1 MEADDAQLYQFSTPQ
16 QSNSFKRARRSLQSS
31 TPLSSVTESVTSS
44 PRHSGQNQFAPQLFD
59 HVNALKHLD
68 DQQILQLL
76 SVARNGG
83 QSTSSPGG
91 ALFAHA
97 YPDGMRRSGADR
109 SSMSTVGSRASS
121 YLSVPSSRVPSML
134 SDPRSSIASTDSS
147 FTHYSAASS
156 RLSTASSRLSTIS
169 TTSTPAPKNFACTFC
184 DKALKSKPY
193 WKSHEE
199 EFHEQRLTWRC
210 PDCEQIFHAGKR
222 FREHHTKLH
231 VRQNYPSSRFKANIS
246 QGCEHCK
253 QPRES
258 GQPTSRKAS
267 PCVKKY
273 EIVMHDKDAWGCG
286 FCASLLTTWEE
297 RCEHIA
303 LHFEEKGGSKWNF
316 TNVILGL
323 LKQPELSSA
332 WNQMMLDRHGDESNW
347 PSLAWESKK
356 CNRLRYK
363 LETKW
368 DTRVF
373 DIEKLVQDT
382 YDLAEIEVK
391 DVVEP
396 TTEVTPEAPESVD
409 NSQGEIV
416 EFKLESSDFMTDNR
430 LHSSHGLPPDNRLHS
445 SHGLPSEH
453 MMMDIDSVEPPQMHH
468 QDMQQTQWPVSQDM
482 HNSMSAATAMGGFG
496 AFDTT
501 MTSMPTDFSQPMAQS
516 FQPQQQSWPNAG
528 FTSTPD
534 LLSYQQ
540 PAPYMDYQQPK
551 EMVSV
556 PTSQYSN
563 FAHYPRQSLP
573 PNFLQQQQQQ
583 QQAPSTPTS
592 RRYVPRLI
600 NISNN
605 SSHRGVQ
612 LEQPPPPPP
621 KDEHQNRFSRLIMR
635 RRPSNIS
642 QHSIVSHRDMGGTW
656 GDDSN
661 WG

>member
-1 MEADDAQLYQFSTPQ
+1 MEADESQLYQFSTPQ
-16 QSNSFKRARRSLQSS
+16 QSNSFKRARRSLQST

-59 HVNALKHLD
+59 HINALKHLD
-68 DQQILQLL
+68 DQQILSLL
-76 SVARNGG
+76 SAARSNGG
-83 QSTSSPGG
+83 QSNFASDGQ
-91 ALFAHA
+91 AMFAHA
-97 YPDGMRRSGADR
+97 FPDGMRRSAADR

-156 RLSTASSRLSTIS
+156 RLSTASSRLSTLS
-169 TTSTPAPKNFACTFC
+169 TASTPAPKNFACTFC

-231 VRQNYPSSRFKANIS
+231 
-246 QGCEHCK
+246 GCEHCK

-286 FCASLLTTWEE
+286 FCACLLTTWEE

-303 LHFEEKGGSKWNF
+303 LHFEEKGASKWNF
-316 TNVILGL
+316 TNVVLGL
-323 LKQPELSSA
+323 LKQPEVSSA
-332 WNQMMLDRHGDESNW
+332 WNQMMTDRHGDESNW

-396 TTEVTPEAPESVD
+396 TTESTPDVSEPAD
-409 NSQGEIV
+409 NSQGEMV
-416 EFKLESSDFMTDNR
+416 EFKLEQNDFVNDNR
-430 LHSSHGLPPDNRLHS
+430 LQSSHGLS
-445 SHGLPSEH
+445 QEH
-453 MMMDIDSVEPPQMHH
+453 MMMDIDPVDPPQQMHH
-468 QDMQQTQWPVSQDM
+468 QDMQQSQWPVSSNISHQ
-482 HNSMSAATAMGGFG
+482 SMSAATGMSGFG
-496 AFDTT
+496 AFDPS

-516 FQPQQQSWPNAG
+516 FQPQTQGWPNAS
-528 FTSTPD
+528 FASTPD

-540 PAPYMDYQQPK
+540 PAQYMDYQQPK
-551 EMVSV
+551 EIVSV
-556 PTSQYSN
+556 PTSQFAN
-563 FAHYPRQSLP
+563 FGHYPRQSLP

-583 QQAPSTPTS
+583 QAPSTPPS
-592 RRYVPRLI
+592 RRYIPKLI

-605 SSHRGVQ
+605 SSHRGIQ
-612 LEQPPPPPP
+612 MEQPPPPPP

-642 QHSIVSHRDMGGTW
+642 QHTMVAHRDMGGTW
-656 GDDSN
+656 SDELN

>member
-1 MEADDAQLYQFSTPQ
+1 METDESQLYQFSTPQ
-16 QSNSFKRARRSLQSS
+16 QSSTFKRPRRSLQSS
-31 TPLSSVTESVTSS
+31 TPLSSVTESVSSS
-44 PRHSGQNQFAPQLFD
+44 PRHSGQGLFAPQVID
-59 HVNALKHLD
+59 HINALKHLD
-68 DQQILQLL
+68 DHQILLL
-76 SVARNGG
+76 LQAARNG
-83 QSTSSPGG
+83 
-91 ALFAHA
+91 
-97 YPDGMRRSGADR
+97 DGTRLPSADR

-134 SDPRSSIASTDSS
+134 SDPRSSVASTDSS

-169 TTSTPAPKNFACTFC
+169 TASTPAPKNFACTFC

-231 VRQNYPSSRFKANIS
+231 
-246 QGCEHCK
+246 GCEHCK

-303 LHFEEKGGSKWNF
+303 LHFEEKGSSKWNF
-316 TNVILGL
+316 TNVVLGL
-323 LKQPELSSA
+323 LKQNEVSHA
-332 WNQMMLDRHGDESNW
+332 WNQMMLQRHGDEQNW
-347 PSLAWESKK
+347 PTLSWESKK

-382 YDLAEIEVK
+382 YDMAEIEAK
-391 DVVEP
+391 DVIEQTTETTPDISEP
-396 TTEVTPEAPESVD
+396 TDSGH
-409 NSQGEIV
+409 GEIV
-416 EFKLESSDFMTDNR
+416 EFKLETSDYGSDQR
-430 LHSSHGLPPDNRLHS
+430 LQSSHGLPP
-445 SHGLPSEH
+445 EH
-453 MMMDIDSVEPPQMHH
+453 TMMDIDPVEPSQPIQH
-468 QDMQQTQWPVSQDM
+468 QQLQQTQWPVSADM
-482 HNSMSAATAMGGFG
+482 SQNNMSAATGMGAFGGF
-496 AFDTT
+496 DTN
-501 MTSMPTDFSQPMAQS
+501 MTTMPTDFSQPVAQG
-516 FQPQQQSWPNAG
+516 FQQQQTWPNAG
-528 FTSTPD
+528 FVSTPD
-534 LLSYQQ
+534 LINFQQ
-540 PAPYMDYQQPK
+540 PTSYMNYNQPK
-551 EMVSV
+551 EVVSV
-556 PTSQYSN
+556 PTSQYAN
-563 FAHYPRQSLP
+563 FAHYPPRQSLP
-573 PNFLQQQQQQ
+573 PNFLQQH
-583 QQAPSTPTS
+583 ASTPTS
-592 RRYVPRLI
+592 RRYVPKLI
-600 NISNN
+600 NISN
-605 SSHRGVQ
+605 SSQRGPQ
-612 LEQPPPPPP
+612 QEQPPPPPP
-621 KDEHQNRFSRLIMR
+621 KDDHQQNRFSRMIMR

-642 QHSIVSHRDMGGTW
+642 QHSLVSHRDMGGTW
-656 GDDSN
+656 NDELN

>member
-1 MEADDAQLYQFSTPQ
+1 MDQDEPQLFQFSTPQ
-16 QSNSFKRARRSLQSS
+16 QSSTFKRPRRSLQSS
-31 TPLSSVTESVTSS
+31 ATPLSSVSESVTSS
-44 PRHSGQNQFAPQLFD
+44 PRHSGSGLFAPHVID
-59 HVNALKHLD
+59 HINALKHLD
-68 DQQILQLL
+68 DTQILLL
-76 SVARNGG
+76 LQAARNG
-83 QSTSSPGG
+83 
-91 ALFAHA
+91 
-97 YPDGMRRSGADR
+97 DGMRPPGADR

-156 RLSTASSRLSTIS
+156 RLSTASSRLSTLS
-169 TTSTPAPKNFACTFC
+169 TASTPAPKNFACTFC

-231 VRQNYPSSRFKANIS
+231 
-246 QGCEHCK
+246 GCEHCK

-303 LHFEEKGGSKWNF
+303 LHFEEKGGAKWNF
-316 TNVILGL
+316 TNVVLGL
-323 LKQPELSSA
+323 LKQTEVADA
-332 WNQMMLDRHGDESNW
+332 WNQMMLQRHGEESNW
-347 PSLAWESKK
+347 PTLSWESKK

-391 DVVEP
+391 DVVDS
-396 TTEVTPEAPESVD
+396 TTETTPETSD
-409 NSQGEIV
+409 RTDSSQGEVV
-416 EFKLESSDFMTDNR
+416 EFKLETSDFDPSQR
-430 LHSSHGLPPDNRLHS
+430 LHSSHGLPPEAS
-445 SHGLPSEH
+445 
-453 MMMDIDSVEPPQMHH
+453 MMDIDPVDTPQHMH
-468 QDMQQTQWPVSQDM
+468 QQPMQQPHWPVSTNMSQHGM
-482 HNSMSAATAMGGFG
+482 NAPSMGHFGGF
-496 AFDTT
+496 DTDMST
-501 MTSMPTDFSQPMAQS
+501 MSTDFQPVPQN
-516 FQPQQQSWPNAG
+516 FQQQPTWPNAG
-528 FTSTPD
+528 FVSTPD
-534 LLSYQQ
+534 LMNFQQ
-540 PAPYMDYQQPK
+540 PTAYMDYNQPK
-551 EMVSV
+551 EVVSV
-556 PTSQYSN
+556 PTSQYAN
-563 FAHYPRQSLP
+563 FAHYPPRQSLP
-573 PNFLQQQQQQ
+573 PNFLQQQ
-583 QQAPSTPTS
+583 TPTPSS
-592 RRYVPRLI
+592 RRYVPKLI
-600 NISNN
+600 NIS
-605 SSHRGVQ
+605 SSNHRGSQ
-612 LEQPPPPPP
+612 QEQPPPPPP
-621 KDEHQNRFSRLIMR
+621 KDDHQHNRFSRMIMR

-642 QHSIVSHRDMGGTW
+642 QHSLVSQRDLGGTW
-656 GDDSN
+656 NDELN

>member
-1 MEADDAQLYQFSTPQ
+1 MLLLLLLPPPA
-16 QSNSFKRARRSLQSS
+16 
-31 TPLSSVTESVTSS
+31 SS
-44 PRHSGQNQFAPQLFD
+44 PRHSGHSQFAPQLFD
-59 HVNALKHLD
+59 HINALKHLD

-83 QSTSSPGG
+83 
-91 ALFAHA
+91 
-97 YPDGMRRSGADR
+97 RSDR

-134 SDPRSSIASTDSS
+134 SDPRLSIASTDSS
-147 FTHYSAASS
+147 FTHYSGASS

-231 VRQNYPSSRFKANIS
+231 
-246 QGCEHCK
+246 GCEHCK

-286 FCASLLTTWEE
+286 FCAALLTTWEE

-303 LHFEEKGGSKWNF
+303 LHFEEKGSSKWNF
-316 TNVILGL
+316 TNVVLGL
-323 LKQPELSSA
+323 LKQPEVSNA
-332 WNQMMLDRHGDESNW
+332 WNQMMTDRYGDEQNW
-347 PSLAWESKK
+347 PSLSWESKK

-373 DIEKLVQDT
+373 DVEKLVQDT
-382 YDLAEIEVK
+382 FDLAEIDAK
-391 DVVEP
+391 DNESSNEGTPDISEP
-396 TTEVTPEAPESVD
+396 ND
-409 NSQGEIV
+409 NSQGEMV
-416 EFKLESSDFMTDNR
+416 EFKLEASDLGSDFGTGTK
-430 LHSSHGLPPDNRLHS
+430 LESSHGL
-445 SHGLPSEH
+445 GQEH
-453 MMMDIDSVEPPQMHH
+453 MMMDIDPVEPAQPMQH
-468 QDMQQTQWPVSQDM
+468 QEMQQSQWPVSTDM
-482 HNSMSAATAMGGFG
+482 SHNSMSTATGMDGFN
-496 AFDTT
+496 AFDTS

-516 FQPQQQSWPNAG
+516 FQAQPQGWPNPG
-528 FTSTPD
+528 FSSTPD
-534 LLSYQQ
+534 LLTYQQ
-540 PAPYMDYQQPK
+540 SGAYMDFQQPK
-551 EMVSV
+551 EIVSV

-583 QQAPSTPTS
+583 QQSPSTPPSS

-612 LEQPPPPPP
+612 MDQPPPPPP

-642 QHSIVSHRDMGGTW
+642 QHTMASQSQRDMGGTW
-656 GDDSN
+656 GDELN

>member
-1 MEADDAQLYQFSTPQ
+1 MEADEAQLYGFQTPQ
-16 QSNSFKRARRSLQSS
+16 QSNSFKRPRRSLQST

-83 QSTSSPGG
+83 QSNNSPGG

-97 YPDGMRRSGADR
+97 YPDGMRRSAADR

-121 YLSVPSSRVPSML
+121 YLSVPSSRVPSMM

-156 RLSTASSRLSTIS
+156 RLSTASSNRLSTIS
-169 TTSTPAPKNFACTFC
+169 TASTPAPKNFACTFC

-231 VRQNYPSSRFKANIS
+231 
-246 QGCEHCK
+246 GCEHCK

-303 LHFEEKGGSKWNF
+303 LHFEEKGASKWNF
-316 TNVILGL
+316 TNVVLGL
-323 LKQPELSSA
+323 LKQPEVANA
-332 WNQMMLDRHGDESNW
+332 WNQMMLDRHGDEQNW
-347 PSLAWESKK
+347 PSLSWESKK

-368 DTRVF
+368 DTRSY

-396 TTEVTPEAPESVD
+396 TTEVTPEATESVD
-409 NSQGEIV
+409 NSQGEMV
-416 EFKLESSDFMTDNR
+416 EFKLEASDFGTDNR
-430 LHSSHGLPPDNRLHS
+430 LHSSHGLPSD
-445 SHGLPSEH
+445 H
-453 MMMDIDSVEPPQMHH
+453 MMMDIDAVEPPQPMHH
-468 QDMQQTQWPVSQDM
+468 QEMQPSQWPVSTDM
-482 HNSMSAATAMGGFG
+482 SHSMSAATSMGGFD
-496 AFDTT
+496 AFGTT

-516 FQPQQQSWPNAG
+516 FQPQQQNWSNAG
-528 FTSTPD
+528 FASTPD
-534 LLSYQQ
+534 LLNYQQ
-540 PAPYMDYQQPK
+540 PAQYMDYQQPK
-551 EMVSV
+551 EIVSV
-556 PTSQYSN
+556 PTSQYAN

-583 QQAPSTPTS
+583 QSPSTPTS
-592 RRYVPRLI
+592 RRYVPKLI

-605 SSHRGVQ
+605 SSHRGMQ
-612 LEQPPPPPP
+612 LEQAPPPPP

-642 QHSIVSHRDMGGTW
+642 QHSMVSHRDMGGTW
-656 GDDSN
+656 GDVDN